1 VAKKARLSG
10 SRPRDKSVPRD
21 EAAHAYK
28 DKGQRDEAKKVATK
42 VIKNLMRQKGSKGTA
57 RKGEGDRHVPNFMP
71 KHLLTGKR
79 GNGKTDRR

>member
-1 VAKKARLSG
+1 
-10 SRPRDKSVPRD
+10 VPRD

-28 DKGQRDEAKKVATK
+28 DKEQRQTAKKVAGK
-42 VIKNLMRQKGSKGTA
+42 VIKSLMRQKGSKGTA
-57 RKGEGDRHVPNFMP
+57 MKGEGDRHVPNFMP